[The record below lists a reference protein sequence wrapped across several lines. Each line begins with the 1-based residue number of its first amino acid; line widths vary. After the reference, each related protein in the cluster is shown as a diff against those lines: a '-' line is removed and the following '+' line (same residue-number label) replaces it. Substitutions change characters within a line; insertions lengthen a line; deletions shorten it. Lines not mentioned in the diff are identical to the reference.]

1 KYLPC
6 FYCDCTG
13 NRCKK
18 SGETIPYEWPDLLGV
33 EIMRA
38 KATVESTNSNVTAVP
53 LDYRCLHIW
62 NTCCNRVWLCP
73 DAKGRVREIPM
84 VG

>member
-1 KYLPC
+1 KYPPC
-6 FYCDCTG
+6 YYCNCTG

-18 SGETIPYEWPDLLGV
+18 PGEIIPYESPNLL
-33 EIMRA
+33 RA
-38 KATVESTNSNVTAVP
+38 KIMKAMATVESTNPNVTVIP
-53 LDYRCLHIW
+53 LDYHCLHIA

-73 DAKGRVREIPM
+73 DAKGRVREILM